1 MTENAAPDEL
11 CFLPYPELLDTY
23 RALRAALLS
32 RWPDTELRPRRTQTG
47 FAEKYLYAVA
57 SPGTRRLPGAPKRYV
72 LLSLVLPA
80 PDRRMRVAIAVE
92 AAPGRWTHHLAVAGA
107 QDIDD
112 ELLALT
118 ALSHA
123 FALSRARG
131 GF

>member
-1 MTENAAPDEL
+1 RGAPHGRQSSRTPARTQQRRTAMTENAAPDEL

-32 RWPDTELRPRRTQTG
+32 RWPETELRPRRTQTG

-80 PDRRMRVAIAVE
+80 PDRRMRVAMA
-92 AAPGRWTHHLAVAGA
+92 
-107 QDIDD
+107 
-112 ELLALT
+112 
-118 ALSHA
+118 
-123 FALSRARG
+123 
-131 GF
+131 

>member
-1 MTENAAPDEL
+1 M
-11 CFLPYPELLDTY
+11 DTY

-32 RWPDTELRPRRTQTG
+32 HWPDTELRPRRTQTG
-47 FAEKYLYAVA
+47 FCRKIPSTPWP
-57 SPGTRRLPGAPKRYV
+57 SPGTRRLPGAPRRYV

-80 PDRRMRVAIAVE
+80 PDRRMRVAMAVE

-112 ELLALT
+112 ELLTLT

-123 FALSRARG
+123 FALSRAG
-131 GF
+131 GD